1 MKKDTSP
8 MSRFGKAAGSAAL
21 VLLAA
26 GCAEKQEPATND
38 VLSRTAQ
45 TPANTPVT
53 APADTATSKTPPA
66 RPAEAATPPAEAAK
80 AVAPTATPPPPVA
93 ESHGKDA
100 SRDDA
105 AMAGMKKERDLDAR
119 TRSQRKSLG
128 DLGGDAPAA
137 APAPAQP
144 EAGYAYGEAEEM
156 LAEESPMPVPASPPA
171 AAAGLYA
178 RGIQIAP
185 TPNPEPN
192 TERYQNLGE
201 NPVHIAASDP
211 VSTFSLDVDTGS
223 YSNVRRF
230 LAAGNRPPEDAVR
243 VEELVN
249 YFPYEYPAS
258 SGEHPFGVRTE
269 LAPCPWKPD
278 HWLMRVAVRADEVNA
293 KEMPPVN
300 LVFLVDVS
308 GSMDDPA
315 KLPLLRNSL
324 KLLVPQ
330 LRAQDRVS
338 MVVYAGREAV
348 VLEPTPGDQHA
359 KIAGAIDSLSA
370 GGSTAG
376 EAGIRAAYRL
386 ARQSFLK
393 EGINRVLL
401 ATDGD
406 FNVGVTDFGQLKSL
420 VEKERESGVQ
430 LSTLGFGT
438 GNYNEHLMEQAA
450 DVGNGSYAYIDTLQE
465 GRKVLVDQM
474 RSTMVTVAK
483 DVKVQVEFNPAVV
496 AEYRLIGYEN
506 RVLAREDFNNDRVDA
521 GDVGAGQSVT
531 ALYELTPVGATTSVD
546 PLRYGTVVPQPK
558 IEATAVSTNEVAF
571 VKLRYKQPDA
581 SVSRLVEFP
590 VQKSAI
596 LASFDAAGEDFRFA
610 TAVAGFG
617 QLLRG
622 GQRAGSWTW
631 DDVLST
637 ATTSRGKDE
646 FGYRSEFL
654 NLVRM
659 AKITS

>member
-1 MKKDTSP
+1 MKTS
-8 MSRFGKAAGSAAL
+8 SRPTSRIRNAAGRAAVLAGAGAAL
-21 VLLAA
+21 LLLAA
-26 GCAEKQEPATND
+26 GCAEKQEPAGPE
-38 VLSRTAQ
+38 VLSHA
-45 TPANTPVT
+45 TPATGSTPATVP
-53 APADTATSKTPPA
+53 APVAPEVAVDVAIERHAS
-66 RPAEAATPPAEAAK
+66 AEAKKSAESHVAGSARSDDRVRIVRPSPGD
-80 AVAPTATPPPPVA
+80 AGGRVAMSARVLEQGGAPTAQV
-93 ESHGKDA
+93 DA
-100 SRDDA
+100 DRV
-105 AMAGMKKERDLDAR
+105 E
-119 TRSQRKSLG
+119 
-128 DLGGDAPAA
+128 
-137 APAPAQP
+137 
-144 EAGYAYGEAEEM
+144 
-156 LAEESPMPVPASPPA
+156 AEESPSGAPPA
-171 AAAGLYA
+171 ELMAMAPAP
-178 RGIQIAP
+178 GIHVFP
-185 TPNPEPN
+185 TPGPQPN
-192 TERYQNLGE
+192 TERYQRLDE
-201 NPVHIAASDP
+201 NPVRFVASDP

-230 LAAGNRPPEDAVR
+230 LASGSRPPEDAVR

-249 YFPYEYPAS
+249 YFPYEYPAA

-278 HWLMRVAVRADEVNA
+278 HWLMRVAVRAGEVNA
-293 KEMPPVN
+293 NAMPPVN

-359 KIAGAIDSLSA
+359 KIAGAIDALSA

-386 ARQSFLK
+386 ARQAFLK

-406 FNVGVTDFGQLKSL
+406 FNVGVTDFEQLKDL
-420 VEKERESGVQ
+420 VERERESGVQ

-438 GNYNEHLMEQAA
+438 GNLNDHLMEQVA

-483 DVKVQVEFNPAVV
+483 DVKVQVEFNPAIV

-506 RVLAREDFNNDRVDA
+506 RVLAREDFGNDRVDA

-531 ALYELTPVGATTSVD
+531 ALYELTPVGASPSVD
-546 PLRYGTVVPQPK
+546 PLRYGAALPERKAETPAGPPSE
-558 IEATAVSTNEVAF
+558 IAF
-571 VKLRYKQPDA
+571 VKLRYKQPNA
-581 SVSRLVEFP
+581 SVSKLVEFP
-590 VQKSAI
+590 VHRSAV
-596 LASFDAAGEDFRFA
+596 LASFEAAGDDFRFA

-622 GQRAGSWTW
+622 GKRAGSWTW
-631 DDVLST
+631 DDVLRE
-637 ATTSRGKDE
+637 ATSSRGKDE

-659 AKITS
+659 ARITS

>member
-1 MKKDTSP
+1 MTKSTSP
-8 MSRFGKAAGSAAL
+8 IRRTLTAAAGAAL
-21 VLLAA
+21 LLLAA
-26 GCAEKQEPATND
+26 GCAEKQEPAGGD
-38 VLSRTAQ
+38 VLVSNRK
-45 TPANTPVT
+45 PPVT
-53 APADTATSKTPPA
+53 SPRDEREGRNASDPAPPTMEQKNPTVAQPAREAADPAPPPA
-66 RPAEAATPPAEAAK
+66 TAGATREDAAK
-80 AVAPTATPPPPVA
+80 NA
-93 ESHGKDA
+93 
-100 SRDDA
+100 
-105 AMAGMKKERDLDAR
+105 DLDAAEPSR
-119 TRSQRKSLG
+119 LQGLG
-128 DLGGDAPAA
+128 YIGGGEAVHAQEAPARAPGMPDARSRDMDGLA
-137 APAPAQP
+137 APAMPPIRIA
-144 EAGYAYGEAEEM
+144 
-156 LAEESPMPVPASPPA
+156 PVPAYEA
-171 AAAGLYA
+171 
-178 RGIQIAP
+178 
-185 TPNPEPN
+185 N
-192 TERYQNLGE
+192 TERYQRLEE
-201 NPVHIAASDP
+201 NAVHLTASDP

-230 LAAGNRPPEDAVR
+230 LVAGNRPPEDAVR

-258 SGEHPFGVRTE
+258 SGEHPFGIRTE
-269 LAPCPWKPD
+269 LAPCPWKND
-278 HWLMRVAVRADEVNA
+278 HWLMRVAVRADEVDA
-293 KEMPPVN
+293 KAMAPSN

-315 KLPLLRNSL
+315 KLPLLRSSL

-359 KIAGAIDSLSA
+359 KITAAIDGLSA

-386 ARQSFLK
+386 ARQAFLK

-406 FNVGVTDFGQLKSL
+406 FNVGVTDFEQLEDL
-420 VEKERESGVQ
+420 VERERESGVQ

-474 RSTMVTVAK
+474 RSTLITVAK

-531 ALYELTPVGATTSVD
+531 ALYEITPVGATGSVD
-546 PLRYGTVVPQPK
+546 PLRYGAPAPEKKQESAIAP
-558 IEATAVSTNEVAF
+558 AGEVAF
-571 VKLRYKQPDA
+571 VKLRYKQPSA
-581 SVSRLVEFP
+581 SVSRLVEVP
-590 VQKSAI
+590 VHRSAM
-596 LASFDAAGEDFRFA
+596 LASFENAGDDFRFA

-622 GQRAGSWTW
+622 GKRAGSWSW

-637 ATTSRGKDE
+637 AMSARGKDE

-659 AKITS
+659 AKITG